1 VQAAAVARAVLGTQ
15 PGARP
20 TPYFWSDQFGLRL
33 QHVGSAEGWERIV
46 LDGHESSLVARYVA
60 QDGRLVAALLVNRP
74 HQVGSLR
81 RELAPKL
88 LAA

>member
-1 VQAAAVARAVLGTQ
+1 MVARAILGGE
-15 PGARP
+15 PRARP

-33 QHVGSAEGWERIV
+33 QHIGSAQGWERII
-46 LDGHESSLVARYVA
+46 LEGHKTSLAARYLA
-60 QDGRLVAALLVNRP
+60 QDGKLVAALLVNRP
-74 HQVGSLR
+74 QQVGSLR